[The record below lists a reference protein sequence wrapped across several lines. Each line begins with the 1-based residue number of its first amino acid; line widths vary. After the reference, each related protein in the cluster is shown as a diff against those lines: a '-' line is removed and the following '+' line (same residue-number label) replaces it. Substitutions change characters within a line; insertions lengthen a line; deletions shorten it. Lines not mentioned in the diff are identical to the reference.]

1 MLIKVPVSWLRDYV
15 DITVPIAEV
24 ALRLHM
30 SSTEV
35 KGVERPWWGDKIR
48 TARVEKLAKHPN
60 ADKLVL
66 ATVDY
71 GAGSPKT
78 VVTGASNLAEGA
90 IVAYAD
96 EGAEIIDGH
105 TGERATLRGK
115 PMRGIKSEGM
125 VLSAKELGLSDD
137 HEGIHLLDA
146 KLPVG
151 ALLREVLGETV
162 LALELQPNR
171 PDCLGVVGIARE
183 VAALLGTDLRDP
195 PLDRIG
201 PATPNGLDVRIEDDQ
216 ACPRFAAALL
226 TGVRIG
232 PSPAWMQARLVA
244 AGMRPIDNV
253 VDITNYVMLELGQPL
268 HAYDQRKLRGGVL
281 VARQARRG
289 ESLRTLDGIDRVLP
303 EGTLVI
309 ADAERALGMA
319 GIMGGEDSEIR
330 EDTTTVAL
338 ECASFEPRGI
348 GRTATKL
355 DLRGSSGSAAARRF
369 SWELS
374 PELVPI
380 ALARACRLLREHAGA
395 RVEGVVDRYPNP
407 RARVNVRMRFSDVPR
422 VMGIDIDRD
431 ETMDIL
437 RRLQFTAAA
446 DGDTLV
452 ATPPVVRTDIAI
464 AEDVVEEVGRIA
476 GYDRLPTRMPDGL
489 LPLAE
494 RHPREEFRERA
505 RDGLAGFGLQEIV
518 SYSLI
523 DPAWLQQLTAD
534 SAPIAPEP
542 LRVVNPTTVSQSVAR
557 PTLRAS
563 LLDTARRNL
572 RSRSSVAIFE
582 IAPVYLPRR
591 ADLPE
596 ERWTVGILIA
606 GTAHPVKDG
615 ETWLGP
621 ERPFDVCD
629 LQGIVLGLAE
639 LLDVQ
644 TSGQRGADPGVGAPD
659 GVGAPAGLHPGRSI
673 AFANGDKTYLTAG
686 QLDPRVA
693 EKWELPSETYLAEID
708 VATWHESS
716 VPPRMTAPP
725 RFPAALRDLAVVV
738 DEATPYGDVER
749 AVRAA
754 AGKDLESIALL
765 DLYRGQ
771 QTGAGKKSIAVRLTF
786 RSASGTLGE
795 ADVERLVKR
804 VTGRLQ
810 HAVGAAIRD

>member
-1 MLIKVPVSWLRDYV
+1 VLIKVPVSWLREYV
-15 DITVPIAEV
+15 DIDVPIDDL

-35 KGVERPWWGDKIR
+35 KGVERPWWGDRIR

-60 ADKLVL
+60 ADKLLL

-71 GAGSPKT
+71 GAGAPKT
-78 VVTGASNLAEGA
+78 VVTGATNLTEGA
-90 IVAYAD
+90 IVPYAD
-96 EGAEIIDGH
+96 EGATIIDGH
-105 TGERATLRGK
+105 TGERTILRGK

-125 VLSAKELGLSDD
+125 VLSRKELGLGDD
-137 HEGIHLLDA
+137 HDGIHILDP

-183 VAALLGTDLRDP
+183 VAALLGTSLREP
-195 PLDRIG
+195 PLERLG
-201 PATPNGLDVRIEDDQ
+201 PSSPKGLDVRIEDDD

-226 TGVRIG
+226 TGIRIG
-232 PSPAWMQARLVA
+232 QSPAWMQARLVA

-253 VDITNYVMLELGQPL
+253 VDITNYVMLDLGQPL
-268 HAYDQRKLRGGVL
+268 HAYDHRKLRGGVL

-289 ESLRTLDGIDRVLP
+289 ESLRTLDGVDRVLP

-309 ADAERALGMA
+309 ADAERTLGVA
-319 GIMGGEDSEIR
+319 GILGGEDSEIR
-330 EDTTTVAL
+330 DDTTTVAL
-338 ECASFEPRGI
+338 ECASFEPRGVA
-348 GRTATKL
+348 RTATKL
-355 DLRGSSGSAAARRF
+355 GLHGSSGSAAARRF

-374 PELVPI
+374 PDLVPI

-395 RVEGVVDRYPNP
+395 KVEGVVDRYPKP
-407 RARVNVRMRFSDVPR
+407 RPRVNVRMRFSDVPR
-422 VMGIDIDRD
+422 VMGIDIDPA
-431 ETMDIL
+431 ETLDIL

-452 ATPPVVRTDIAI
+452 ATPPIVRTDIGI
-464 AEDVVEEVGRIA
+464 AEDIVEEVGRIA
-476 GYDRLPTRMPDGL
+476 GYDRLPTRIPDGR

-494 RHPREEFRERA
+494 RHPFEEFRERA

-523 DPAWLQQLTAD
+523 DPVWLKQLTAD
-534 SAPIAPEP
+534 CSPLAPEP
-542 LRVVNPTTVSQSVAR
+542 LRIVNPTTVSQSAAR

-572 RSRSSVAIFE
+572 RHRASVAIFE
-582 IAPVYLPRR
+582 IAPIYLPRR

-596 ERWTVGILIA
+596 ERWMIGILLA
-606 GTAHPVKDG
+606 GNAQPVKDG
-615 ETWLGP
+615 ETWLTP
-621 ERPFDVCD
+621 ERAFDVRD
-629 LQGIVLGLAE
+629 LQGIVSGLE
-639 LLDVQ
+639 DLLDARL
-644 TSGQRGADPGVGAPD
+644 SGDRQDAP
-659 GVGAPAGLHPGRSI
+659 GLHPGRSI
-673 AFANGDKTYLTAG
+673 ALGREGRRYVVVG

-693 EKWELPSETYLAEID
+693 ETWELPAETFIAEID
-708 VATWHESS
+708 LSVWQESS
-716 VPPRMTAPP
+716 RPPRVAAPP

-749 AVRAA
+749 EIKAA
-754 AGKDLESIALL
+754 GGKDLESVALL

-771 QTGAGKKSIAVRLTF
+771 QAGVGKKSFAVRVTF
-786 RSASGTLGE
+786 RSITGTLGE
-795 ADVERLVKR
+795 DDVERLVKR

-810 HAVGAAIRD
+810 HSLGATIRG

>member
-1 MLIKVPVSWLRDYV
+1 MLIKVPVSWLREYV
-15 DITVPIAEV
+15 DITVPIDEL

-48 TARVEKLAKHPN
+48 TARVEKLEKHPN
-60 ADKLVL
+60 ADKLQL

-78 VVTGASNLAEGA
+78 VVTGATNLKEGA
-90 IVAYAD
+90 IVPYAD

-125 VLSAKELGLSDD
+125 VLSQKELGLSDE
-137 HEGIHLLDA
+137 HEGIYLLDQQV
-146 KLPVG
+146 PVG
-151 ALLREVLGETV
+151 ALLREVLGETI

-183 VAALLGTDLRDP
+183 VAAILGTDLREP
-195 PLDRIG
+195 PLERLGDKS
-201 PATPNGLDVRIEDDQ
+201 PNDLDVRIEDDN

-226 TGVRIG
+226 SGVRIG
-232 PSPAWMQARLVA
+232 PSPSWMQARLIA

-268 HAYDQRKLRGGVL
+268 HAYDHRKLGGGVL

-289 ESLRTLDGIDRVLP
+289 ESLRTLDGVDRVLP

-309 ADAERALGMA
+309 ADAERALGVA

-330 EDTTTVAL
+330 EDTKTVAL

-348 GRTATKL
+348 GRTSTKL
-355 DLRGSSGSAAARRF
+355 GLHGSSGSAAARRF

-380 ALARACRLLREHAGA
+380 ALARACGLLREHAGA
-395 RVEGVVDRYPNP
+395 KVEGVVDRYPNP
-407 RARVNVRMRFSDVPR
+407 RGPVNVRMRFSDVPR
-422 VMGIDIDRD
+422 VMGIEIDAS
-431 ETMDIL
+431 ETLDIL

-452 ATPPVVRTDIAI
+452 ATPPAVRTDIAI

-476 GYDRLPTRMPDGL
+476 GYERLPTRVPDGP

-494 RHPREEFRERA
+494 RHPVEEFREQA
-505 RDGLAGFGLQEIV
+505 RDGLAGFGLQEVV

-523 DPAWLQQLTAD
+523 DPAWLTQLTAD
-534 SAPIAPEP
+534 GAGIAPEP
-542 LRVVNPTTVSQSVAR
+542 LRVVNPTTVAQSVAR

-572 RSRSSVAIFE
+572 RNRSSVAIFE

-596 ERWTVGILIA
+596 ERWTIGILLA
-606 GTAHPVKDG
+606 GNAQPVKDG
-615 ETWLGP
+615 ETWLTP
-621 ERPFDVCD
+621 ERRFDVRD
-629 LQGIVLGLAE
+629 LQGIVLGLAD
-639 LLDVQ
+639 LLGAR
-644 TSGQRGADPGVGAPD
+644 TSGDRADAP
-659 GVGAPAGLHPGRSI
+659 GLHPGRSI
-673 AFANGDKTYLTAG
+673 AFGSVDRKHLLAG

-693 EKWELPSETYLAEID
+693 ERWELPSETFLAEID
-708 VATWHESS
+708 LASWHDSS
-716 VPPRMTAPP
+716 RPSRVTAPP

-749 AVRAA
+749 EIRAA
-754 AGKDLESIALL
+754 AGKDLGSIVVL

-771 QTGAGKKSIAVRLTF
+771 QAGAGKKSFAVRLAF
-786 RSASGTLGE
+786 RSAAGTLGE

-810 HAVGAAIRD
+810 HALGATIRD

>member
-1 MLIKVPVSWLRDYV
+1 MLIKVPVSWLREYV
-15 DITVPIAEV
+15 DINVPIDEL
-24 ALRLHM
+24 ALKLHM

-35 KGVERPWWGDKIR
+35 KGVERPWWDDRIR

-60 ADKLVL
+60 ADKLLL

-71 GAGSPKT
+71 GASAPKT
-78 VVTGASNLAEGA
+78 VVTGATNLTVGA
-90 IVAYAD
+90 IVPYAD
-96 EGAEIIDGH
+96 EGATIIDGH

-115 PMRGIKSEGM
+115 PMRGIQSEGM
-125 VLSAKELGLSDD
+125 VLSRKELGLGEE
-137 HEGIHLLDA
+137 HEGIHILDA

-162 LALELQPNR
+162 FALEVQPNR
-171 PDCLGVVGIARE
+171 PDCLGVIGIARE
-183 VAALLGTDLRDP
+183 VAALLGTNLKEP
-195 PLDRIG
+195 PLERLG
-201 PATPNGLDVRIEDDQ
+201 SGAPKGLDVRIEDDH

-253 VDITNYVMLELGQPL
+253 VDITNYVMLDLGQPL
-268 HAYDQRKLRGGVL
+268 HAYDHEKLRGGAL

-289 ESLRTLDGIDRVLP
+289 ESLRTLDGVDRVLP

-309 ADAERALGMA
+309 ADAERALGVA
-319 GIMGGEDSEIR
+319 GILGGEDSEIR
-330 EDTTTVAL
+330 EGTTTVAL

-355 DLRGSSGSAAARRF
+355 GLRGSSGSAAARRF

-374 PELVPI
+374 PDLVPI

-395 RVEGVVDRYPNP
+395 KIEGVVDRYPNP
-407 RARVNVRMRFSDVPR
+407 RPRVNVRMRFSDVPR
-422 VMGIDIDRD
+422 VMGIEIDSA
-431 ETMDIL
+431 ETLDIL
-437 RRLQFTAAA
+437 RRLQFTVAA

-452 ATPPVVRTDIAI
+452 ATPPVVRTDVAI
-464 AEDVVEEVGRIA
+464 AEDIVEEVGRIA
-476 GYDRLPTRMPDGL
+476 GYDRLPTRMPDGP

-494 RHPREEFRERA
+494 RHPLEEFRERA

-523 DPAWLQQLTAD
+523 DPSWLKQLAAD
-534 SAPIAPEP
+534 GSPIAPEP
-542 LRVVNPTTVSQSVAR
+542 LRVVNPTTVAQSVAR

-572 RSRSSVAIFE
+572 RTRASVAIFE
-582 IAPVYLPRR
+582 IAPIYLPRR

-596 ERWTVGILIA
+596 ERWTIAILLA
-606 GTAHPVKDG
+606 GNAQPVRDG
-615 ETWLGP
+615 ETWLTA
-621 ERPFDVCD
+621 ERRFDVRD
-629 LQGIVLGLAE
+629 LQAIVLGVAE

-644 TSGQRGADPGVGAPD
+644 TSGEQRPDAP
-659 GVGAPAGLHPGRSI
+659 GLHPGRSI
-673 AFANGDKTYLTAG
+673 AFAHAERTYLVAG

-693 EKWELPSETYLAEID
+693 QMWELPPDTFVAEID
-708 VATWHESS
+708 LAIWQESS
-716 VPPRMTAPP
+716 RPPRVAAPP

-749 AVRAA
+749 EIRAA

-765 DLYRGQ
+765 DVYRGQ
-771 QTGAGKKSIAVRLTF
+771 QAGGGRKSFAVRLVF
-786 RSASGTLGE
+786 RSATGTLGE
-795 ADVERLVKR
+795 ADVDRLVKR
-804 VTGRLQ
+804 VSGRLQ
-810 HAVGAAIRD
+810 HAVGATIRS

>member
-1 MLIKVPVSWLRDYV
+1 MLIKVPVSWLREYV
-15 DITVPIAEV
+15 DITVPIDEL
-24 ALRLHM
+24 ALKLHM

-35 KGVERPWWGDKIR
+35 KGIERPWWDDKIR
-48 TARVEKLAKHPN
+48 TARVEKLARHPN
-60 ADKLVL
+60 ADKLLL
-66 ATVDY
+66 ATVEY
-71 GAGSPKT
+71 GAGASKT
-78 VVTGASNLAEGA
+78 VVTGATNLTEGA
-90 IVAYAD
+90 IVPYAD
-96 EGAEIIDGH
+96 EGATIIDGH
-105 TGERATLRGK
+105 TGERTVLRGK

-125 VLSAKELGLSDD
+125 VLSQKELGLGDE
-137 HEGIHLLDA
+137 HEGIHILDA
-146 KLPVG
+146 NLPVG
-151 ALLREVLGETV
+151 AVLREVLGETV

-183 VAALLGTDLRDP
+183 VAAILGTSLREP
-195 PLDRIG
+195 PVDRLVPG
-201 PATPNGLDVRIEDDQ
+201 APKGLDVRIEDDR

-232 PSPAWMQARLVA
+232 PSPAWMQSRLVA

-289 ESLRTLDGIDRVLP
+289 ESLRTLDGVERVLP

-309 ADAERALGMA
+309 ADAERALGIA
-319 GIMGGEDSEIR
+319 GIIGGEDSEIR
-330 EDTTTVAL
+330 PDTTTVAL
-338 ECASFEPRGI
+338 EGASFEPRGI

-355 DLRGSSGSAAARRF
+355 DMRGSSGSAAARRF

-395 RVEGVVDRYPNP
+395 KIEAVVDRYPSP
-407 RARVNVRMRFSDVPR
+407 RPRVNVRMRFSDVPR
-422 VMGIDIDRD
+422 VMGIEIDPA
-431 ETMDIL
+431 ETLDIL

-452 ATPPVVRTDIAI
+452 ATPPVVRTDVAI
-464 AEDVVEEVGRIA
+464 AEDIVEEVGRIA
-476 GYDRLPTRMPDGL
+476 GYDRLPTRIPDGP

-494 RHPREEFRERA
+494 RHPLEEFRERA
-505 RDGLAGFGLQEIV
+505 RDGLAGFGVQEIV

-523 DPAWLQQLTAD
+523 DPAWLTQLTAD
-534 SAPIAPEP
+534 GSPIAPEP

-557 PTLRAS
+557 PTLRPS

-572 RSRSSVAIFE
+572 RHRSSVAIFE
-582 IAPVYLPRR
+582 IAPIYLPRR

-596 ERWTVGILIA
+596 ERWTIGILLA
-606 GTAHPVKDG
+606 GNAQPMKDG
-615 ETWLGP
+615 ETWLVP
-621 ERPFDVCD
+621 ERRFDARD
-629 LQGIVLGLAE
+629 LQGILSGLSE

-644 TSGQRGADPGVGAPD
+644 TSGGRVDAP
-659 GVGAPAGLHPGRSI
+659 GLHPGRSI
-673 AFANGDKTYLTAG
+673 AFAGDGRTYLTVG

-693 EKWELPSETYLAEID
+693 ERWELPMETFVAEID
-708 VATWHESS
+708 LRVWQESS
-716 VPPRMTAPP
+716 RPPRVVAPP

-749 AVRAA
+749 EIRAA
-754 AGKDLESIALL
+754 AGKDLESLALL

-771 QTGAGKKSIAVRLTF
+771 QTGAGKKSFAVRLVF
-786 RSASGTLGE
+786 RSAAGTLGD

-804 VTGRLQ
+804 IAGRLQ
-810 HAVGAAIRD
+810 HALTATIRD

>member
-1 MLIKVPVSWLRDYV
+1 MLIKVPVSWLREYV
-15 DITVPIAEV
+15 DISVPIDEL
-24 ALRLHM
+24 ALKVHM

-60 ADKLVL
+60 ADKLQL

-71 GAGSPKT
+71 GAGNPKT
-78 VVTGASNLAEGA
+78 VVTGATNLKEGA
-90 IVAYAD
+90 IVPYAD

-105 TGERATLRGK
+105 TGERAILRGK

-125 VLSAKELGLSDD
+125 VLSQKELGLSDE
-137 HEGIHLLDA
+137 HEGIYLLDS
-146 KLPVG
+146 KLPLG
-151 ALLREVLGETV
+151 APLREVLGETT
-162 LALELQPNR
+162 LALDVQPNR

-183 VAALLGTDLRDP
+183 VAALLATSLREP
-195 PLDRIG
+195 PLERLGDKS
-201 PATPNGLDVRIEDDQ
+201 PKGLDVRIEDEQ

-232 PSPAWMQARLVA
+232 PSPTWMQARLIA

-253 VDITNYVMLELGQPL
+253 VDITNYVMLEFGQPL
-268 HAYDQRKLRGGVL
+268 HAYDHRQLRGGVL

-289 ESLRTLDGIDRVLP
+289 ESLRTLDGVDRVLP
-303 EGTLVI
+303 NGTLVI
-309 ADAERALGMA
+309 ADAERALGVA

-338 ECASFEPRGI
+338 ECASFDPRGI
-348 GRTATKL
+348 GSTATKL

-374 PELVPI
+374 PDLVPI
-380 ALARACRLLREHAGA
+380 ALARACKLLREHAGA
-395 RVEGVVDRYPNP
+395 KVEGVVDRYPNP

-422 VMGIDIDRD
+422 VMGIEIDPD
-431 ETMDIL
+431 ETVDIL

-452 ATPPVVRTDIAI
+452 ATPPIVRTDIAI

-476 GYDRLPTRMPDGL
+476 GYDRLPTRIPDGP
-489 LPLAE
+489 LPVAE
-494 RHPREEFRERA
+494 RHPVDEFRERA

-523 DPAWLQQLTAD
+523 DPTWLKLLTAD
-534 SAPIAPEP
+534 GSPIAPEP
-542 LRVVNPTTVSQSVAR
+542 LRVINPTTVSQSVAR
-557 PTLRAS
+557 PTLRGS

-572 RSRSSVAIFE
+572 RHRSSVAIFE

-596 ERWTVGILIA
+596 ERWTIGILIA
-606 GTAHPVKDG
+606 GNAQPVKDG
-615 ETWLGP
+615 ETWLVP
-621 ERPFDVCD
+621 ERRWDVRD
-629 LQGIVLGLAE
+629 LQGMVRGLSE

-644 TSGQRGADPGVGAPD
+644 TSGDRVDPP
-659 GVGAPAGLHPGRSI
+659 GLHPGRSV
-673 AFANGDKTYLTAG
+673 AFATVGRTHQIAG

-693 EKWELPSETYLAEID
+693 EKWELPLETFIAEID
-708 VATWHESS
+708 LAVWQESS
-716 VPPRMTAPP
+716 RPPRVAAPS

-749 AVRAA
+749 EILAA

-771 QTGAGKKSIAVRLTF
+771 QTGAGKKSFAVRLTF
-786 RSASGTLGE
+786 RSAAATLGE

-810 HAVGAAIRD
+810 HAVGATIRD